1 MALTNLNPSDLLFGL
16 LCWGKIFPIKRE
28 LLTSEIEQYSSEEVE
43 LLKSKKWL
51 KGVGYSERYSCF
63 DCSENCC
70 QHVIKLEDGTLFVH
84 CNQEGQPA
92 KFIDAEE
99 LHCWRFDF
107 EQFLADFKSA
117 LEIESETQISNDEL
131 SIGYYRACQLFIVK
145 GSPLNLSFNKK
156 ATIPITNCLMYTD
169 EGVKF
174 DTAKISRLITQVTG
188 VEESPFDRALR
199 IMQRLQSLVEQGL
212 TKTAAYEII
221 GKDEGVKANRIRKI
235 CDKAKND
242 PKIIEV
248 LGLPKR

>member
-1 MALTNLNPSDLLFGL
+1 MPQTNLNSSNLLFSL
-16 LCWGKIFPIKRE
+16 LCWGKMFPIKRE
-28 LLTSEIEQYSSEEVE
+28 LSKREIERYRPEEVE
-43 LLKSKKWL
+43 LLKNRNWL
-51 KGVGYSERYSCF
+51 KKSGYCEYYTCF
-63 DCSENCC
+63 GCSENCC
-70 QHVIKLEDGTLFVH
+70 QRVIKLEDGTLFIH
-84 CNQEGQPA
+84 CNQEGQSA
-92 KFIDAEE
+92 KFFDAEE
-99 LHCWRFDF
+99 LLCWRFNF

-117 LEIESETQISNDEL
+117 LEIESETQISNDEI
-131 SIGYYRACQLFIVK
+131 SIGYYRACQLFILK

-169 EGVKF
+169 EGIKF

-199 IMQRLQSLVEQGL
+199 IMQRLQSLVKQGL

-242 PKIIEV
+242 PEIIEV
-248 LGLPKR
+248 LGLPKK